1 MIDLQNFQA
10 DFIAGLDVATQTQDK
25 IDSGDVALLLRYY
38 KQLMEDYKK
47 AEEQR
52 AYASMAL
59 QRVEDDYIQLR
70 TEHMTPEEYQEAYA
84 GMDEPSGARIIAEF
98 GDVLEKQ
105 RKSLEGLP
113 PQRMIFD
120 DGIDPYMDS
129 EE

>member
-59 QRVEDDYIQLR
+59 QRAEDDYIQLR
-70 TEHMTPEEYQEAYA
+70 TEHMTPEEFEKAYA
-84 GMDEPSGARIIAEF
+84 GMDEPSSTEIIA
-98 GDVLEKQ
+98 DVLEKR
-105 RKSLEGLP
+105 RKSEIGMPHSRL
-113 PQRMIFD
+113 IFD
-120 DGIDPYMDS
+120 DGIDVHMDG
-129 EE
+129 ED